1 MVFDL
6 DFPSIYA
13 NAIVCRC
20 IEDCKLPLV
29 AKDEDEAVRVAV
41 KCIRGVS
48 PEELRIVKI
57 KNTLELETI
66 EVSPEVLK
74 DISQDARIS
83 LKKDGRN

>member
-1 MVFDL
+1 MTERSNNKYVG
-6 DFPSIYA
+6 
-13 NAIVCRC
+13 
-20 IEDCKLPLV
+20 
-29 AKDEDEAVRVAV
+29 KDEDEAVRVAV